1 MKRLPRRP
9 GRSRRGVIF
18 FIMLISV
25 VLVFALDAKV
35 AVLLRTAIESQ
46 AQKISTAAIN
56 EAVMEVLG
64 ENQVTYQNI
73 IKTERD
79 ENGRII
85 SMDTDAV
92 SLNALKAKINLKI
105 QEKLKEYER
114 QQFSIPIGTLLGS
127 DLLRDRGPAVPLR
140 CTLLSN
146 VQCDF
151 KNEFDSAGINQTRHS
166 IMLVVKTEVRAMIP
180 GYETTLGLTTDFC
193 VAETIIVGEV
203 PGVYAGLNGTQK

>member
-114 QQFSIPIGTLLGS
+114 QQFSIPIGTRLGS